1 MDKCASKISDS
12 KIKRQSY
19 LKLDQKKSG
28 DIKTIALLNRVKSR
42 PFYRIMAPFKLFRMS
57 GSTSSRST
65 SQENEPD
72 QPPPSNL
79 VVKSNSNKLTTVITS
94 SSAHNN
100 YLNIDESDQTSENS
114 SLMSLNNDQRA
125 LLSSGS
131 TADQIGNNF
140 FFYLSDSFLS
150 LWFHQ
155 QKMKEFA
162 LSLSLF
168 SLYLLLLL

>member
-28 DIKTIALLNRVKSR
+28 DIKTIALLNRVKTR
-42 PFYRIMAPFKLFRMS
+42 PFYRIMAPFKLFRIS

-79 VVKSNSNKLTTVITS
+79 VVTSSLNKLTTAITS

-140 FFYLSDSFLS
+140 FLLSIRLFFIS
-150 LWFHQ
+150 LISQ
-155 QKMKEFA
+155 
-162 LSLSLF
+162 
-168 SLYLLLLL
+168 